1 VLVVGTATLFL
12 VRRLPRTPQAF
23 AEETLAKT
31 IIKHWEWADIEPPK
45 DLHEAFLVH
54 TIRSRESK
62 KGSARMLEAYK
73 NAVRETLAN
82 GYVTRQE
89 VQLLESLRT
98 QLQIKQSD
106 HETIMSELAEEEREL
121 LSDPARHPIFWNCG

>member
-1 VLVVGTATLFL
+1 
-12 VRRLPRTPQAF
+12 
-23 AEETLAKT
+23 
-31 IIKHWEWADIEPPK
+31 
-45 DLHEAFLVH
+45 
-54 TIRSRESK
+54 
-62 KGSARMLEAYK
+62 M
-73 NAVRETLAN
+73 RETWAN